1 MKNRQVSISPDRVAG
16 RARALAEQREAGP
29 GAAARSS
36 IIASNRCVLPT
47 LYCEIA
53 KVAGAG

>member
-16 RARALAEQREAGP
+16 RARALAEQREAEGDRP

-36 IIASNRCVLPT
+36 IIASIT
-47 LYCEIA
+47 
-53 KVAGAG
+53 